1 MGSLQPNSVV
11 RFGTYEVS
19 LQSGE
24 VRKAGLRIR
33 VQQQPMKLL
42 AVLLEHP
49 GEVVTREELRSRVWP
64 NESFGDFDQALNIAI
79 GKLRSALGDSAE
91 NPRFIETL
99 PKRGYRFIADVSV
112 VDVDALPKRLES
124 VAGDQPARDPRL
136 TLQEA
141 GLAVAPDR
149 RPWLTRRV
157 IVALALIIIVVVA
170 LPILSLWLF
179 RSRGRAPSGIRSL
192 AVLPLENLSGD
203 ASQNYFADG
212 MTDELITDMAQIS
225 ALRVISRTSVMV
237 YKGARKPLPQIAREL
252 NVDAV
257 VEGTVLRS
265 GDQVR
270 ITAQLIEAAT
280 DKHLWSRSYEGE
292 LRDTLALQ
300 NRVASAIADQIRI
313 SLTPQEQAALK
324 NVKVVNP
331 EAYESYL
338 KGRYFWNKRT
348 ADGLKVALAYFKQA
362 IEEDPKY
369 AQAYSGLADTYALLG
384 DWQYAVMTPKEA
396 FPPAKAAAI
405 KALELDNT
413 LGEAHNSLAFVLD
426 GFDWDLD
433 AGGREFQRAIALSPG
448 YATAHHWYAWHL
460 SLLGRFDGAI
470 IEMRKAENLDP
481 LSLIINADLAE
492 LLCLAHSYDESIR
505 QSQKTI
511 EMDPNF
517 ALAHNQLAQAYLQKH
532 MYDEAVAELQKAL
545 RLSGDSPTSV
555 ANLARAYIAS
565 GKRSEAVKLLG
576 DLKKRSNSS
585 YSYAAE
591 IAMIYASLGDADQ
604 AMTWLEKGFNERFNP
619 GVLLRPGF
627 DPLRSDPRF
636 QNLLHRIGLPGET
649 IYPPLVGGLSI
660 EEGQPEARKR
670 HGRCISHLFPLG
682 FDSAAIGWGRNKL
695 SLFEPSSGDLFSV

>member
-1 MGSLQPNSVV
+1 LRGVLNFRAKPKCSMEPQRPASVL

-42 AVLLEHP
+42 EILLERP

-64 NESFGDFDQALNIAI
+64 SESFGDFDQALNIAI

-99 PKRGYRFIADVSV
+99 PKRGYRFLADVSV
-112 VDVDALPKRLES
+112 VDAEFRPKRPEAADGDLPASERES
-124 VAGDQPARDPRL
+124 PVHKADSGHRIQN
-136 TLQEA
+136 A
-141 GLAVAPDR
+141 GLSLAPVAPKR
-149 RPWLTRRV
+149 RPWPTSGVL
-157 IVALALIIIVVVA
+157 VALAVVIVVS
-170 LPILSLWLF
+170 LSILSLWLF
-179 RSRGRAPSGIRSL
+179 RSRGPAPTGIRSL
-192 AVLPLENLSGD
+192 AVLPLDNLSGD
-203 ASQNYFADG
+203 ATQNYFADG
-212 MTDELITDMAQIS
+212 MTDELITDLAQIS

-257 VEGTVLRS
+257 VEGTVLHA

-270 ITAQLIEAAT
+270 ITAQLIEAST
-280 DKHLWSRSYEGE
+280 DKHLWSQSYEGD
-292 LRDTLALQ
+292 LRDTLTLQ
-300 NRVASAIADQIRI
+300 KKVASAIADQIRI
-313 SLTPQEQAALK
+313 NLTPQEQAALK
-324 NVKVVNP
+324 SVKTVNP

-348 ADGLKVALAYFKQA
+348 ADGLKAALAYFKQA

-369 AQAYSGLADTYALLG
+369 AQAYSGSADTYALLG

-396 FPPAKAAAI
+396 FPKAKAAAI
-405 KALELDNT
+405 KALELDST

-426 GFDWDLD
+426 GFDWNLD
-433 AGGREFQRAIALSPG
+433 AGGKEFRRAIELNPG

-460 SLLGRFDGAI
+460 SLLGRYDEAVA
-470 IEMRKAENLDP
+470 EMRKAENLDP

-492 LLCLAHSYDESIR
+492 ILVLAHSYDESIR
-505 QSQKTI
+505 QSRKTI

-517 ALAHNQLAQAYLQKH
+517 ALAHNQFGQAYLQKQ
-532 MYDEAVAELQKAL
+532 MYDQAIAELQRAVQ
-545 RLSGDSPTSV
+545 LSGGSPTSI

-576 DLKKRSNSS
+576 DLKNRSNST
-585 YSYAAE
+585 YSNAAE

-604 AMTWLEKGFNERFNP
+604 AMTWLEKGYEERFNP

-636 QNLLHRIGLPGET
+636 QKLVHRIGLPG
-649 IYPPLVGGLSI
+649 
-660 EEGQPEARKR
+660 
-670 HGRCISHLFPLG
+670 
-682 FDSAAIGWGRNKL
+682 
-695 SLFEPSSGDLFSV
+695 

>member
-1 MGSLQPNSVV
+1 MEPSRLTSVV

-24 VRKAGLRIR
+24 VRKAGLRIK

-42 AVLLEHP
+42 GILLERP
-49 GEVVTREELRSRVWP
+49 GEVVTREELRARVWSD
-64 NESFGDFDQALNIAI
+64 EAFGDFDQAVNIAI
-79 GKLRSALGDSAE
+79 AKLRSAFGDSAE

-99 PKRGYRFIADVSV
+99 PKRGYRFIGEVSV
-112 VDVDALPKRLES
+112 VDTDTDTGAKRPGPGDLPATRPGDILPSAGPAPSSIAPKRR
-124 VAGDQPARDPRL
+124 QPY
-136 TLQEA
+136 
-141 GLAVAPDR
+141 
-149 RPWLTRRV
+149 RPA
-157 IVALALIIIVVVA
+157 IIALALLLIFS
-170 LPILSLWLF
+170 LLGLWLF
-179 RSRGRAPSGIRSL
+179 RYPGRPSTGIRSL
-192 AVLPLENLSGD
+192 AVLPLENLSGE

-212 MTDELITDMAQIS
+212 MTDELITDLAQIS

-270 ITAQLIEAAT
+270 ITAQLIDAAT
-280 DKHLWSRSYEGE
+280 DKHLWSQSYEGG

-300 NRVASAIADQIRI
+300 NRVATAIADQIRI
-313 SLTPQEQAALK
+313 TLTPRKQAALK
-324 NVKVVNP
+324 NGKVVNP

-348 ADGLKVALAYFKQA
+348 ADGLKAALAYFKQA

-369 AQAYSGLADTYALLG
+369 APAYSGLADAYALLG

-396 FPPAKAAAI
+396 FPKAKTAATQ
-405 KALELDNT
+405 ALELDGA

-426 GFDWDLD
+426 GFDWDLQS
-433 AGGREFQRAIALSPG
+433 GGKEFQRAIELNPG

-460 SLLGRFDGAI
+460 SLLGRYDEALA
-470 IEMRKAENLDP
+470 EMRKAQNLDP

-492 LLCLAHSYDESIR
+492 ILLLAHSYDDSIQ
-505 QSQKTI
+505 QSRKTI

-517 ALAHNQLAQAYLQKH
+517 AMAHNQLAQAYLQKH
-532 MYDEAVAELQKAL
+532 MYDEAVAELKRAVE
-545 RLSGDSPTSV
+545 LSAGSPTCI
-555 ANLARAYIAS
+555 ANLARAYALS
-565 GKRSEAVKLLG
+565 GKRTDAVKLLS
-576 DLKKRSNSS
+576 DLKNGSHPGHSNAS
-585 YSYAAE
+585 E
-591 IAMIYASLGDADQ
+591 IAVIYASLGDTDQ
-604 AMTWLEKGFNERFNP
+604 AMTWLEKGYEERFNP

-636 QNLLHRIGLPGET
+636 KNLVQRIGLPG
-649 IYPPLVGGLSI
+649 
-660 EEGQPEARKR
+660 
-670 HGRCISHLFPLG
+670 
-682 FDSAAIGWGRNKL
+682 
-695 SLFEPSSGDLFSV
+695 

>member
-1 MGSLQPNSVV
+1 MERSRLTSVV
-11 RFGTYEVS
+11 RFGTFEVS
-19 LQSGE
+19 FHSGE

-42 AVLLEHP
+42 EILLERP
-49 GEVVTREELRSRVWP
+49 GEVVTREELRSRLWTD
-64 NESFGDFDQALNIAI
+64 ESFGDFDQAVNIAI
-79 GKLRSALGDSAE
+79 AKLRSALGDSAE

-99 PKRGYRFIADVSV
+99 PKRGYRFIAEVSV
-112 VDVDALPKRLES
+112 VDADARPRKPDT
-124 VAGDQPARDPRL
+124 VAGDLSGLEPETEHGHKLPG
-136 TLQEA
+136 A
-141 GLAVAPDR
+141 GLAVAPKR
-149 RPWLTRRV
+149 QLWSTSRV
-157 IVALALIIIVVVA
+157 IVASVVV
-170 LPILSLWLF
+170 LSLMLLAIWLF
-179 RSRGRAPSGIRSL
+179 RSPGSTPMGIRSL
-192 AVLPLENLSGD
+192 AVLPLENLTGD

-212 MTDELITDMAQIS
+212 MTDELITDLAQIS

-270 ITAQLIEAAT
+270 ITAQLIEAST
-280 DKHLWSRSYEGE
+280 DKHLWSQSYEGG

-313 SLTPQEQAALK
+313 NLTPQEQAALK
-324 NVKVVNP
+324 NAKVVKP

-348 ADGLKVALAYFKQA
+348 ADGLKAARAYFDQA

-396 FPPAKAAAI
+396 FPKAKAAAI
-405 KALELDNT
+405 QALELDST

-433 AGGREFQRAIALSPG
+433 SGGKEFRRAIELSPG

-460 SLLGRFDGAI
+460 SLLGRYDEAI
-470 IEMRKAENLDP
+470 AEMKKAENLDP

-492 LLCLAHSYDESIR
+492 LLVLAHSYDESIR
-505 QSQKTI
+505 QSRKTI

-517 ALAHNQLAQAYLQKH
+517 AVAHNQLGQAYLQKH
-532 MYDEAVAELQKAL
+532 TYGEAVAELQKAVE
-545 RLSGDSPTSV
+545 LSGGSPAFI
-555 ANLARAYIAS
+555 ANLARAYVAS
-565 GKRSEAVKLLG
+565 GKKNKALKLLS
-576 DLKKRSNSS
+576 DLKKRSNPS
-585 YSYAAE
+585 YSNASE
-591 IAMIYASLGDADQ
+591 IAVIYASLGDSDQ
-604 AMTWLEKGFNERFNP
+604 AMNWLEKGYEERFNP

-636 QNLLHRIGLPGET
+636 QDLARRIGL
-649 IYPPLVGGLSI
+649 VG
-660 EEGQPEARKR
+660 
-670 HGRCISHLFPLG
+670 
-682 FDSAAIGWGRNKL
+682 
-695 SLFEPSSGDLFSV
+695 

>member
-1 MGSLQPNSVV
+1 MESLRPNTVV

-24 VRKAGLRIR
+24 VRKSGLRIK
-33 VQQQPMKLL
+33 VQQQPLKLL
-42 AVLLEHP
+42 EILLEHP

-112 VDVDALPKRLES
+112 VDKDARPKRQEP
-124 VAGDQPARDPRL
+124 VAGDLPATDPGHKI
-136 TLQEA
+136 QGI
-141 GLAVAPDR
+141 GLAVSSQR
-149 RPWLTRRV
+149 RLLPTRWI
-157 IVALALIIIVVVA
+157 IVAMALV
-170 LPILSLWLF
+170 LSLAILCVWLF
-179 RSRGRAPSGIRSL
+179 RSRALGPTGIRSI
-192 AVLPLENLSGD
+192 AVLPLENLSAD

-212 MTDELITDMAQIS
+212 MTDELITDLAQIS

-237 YKGARKPLPQIAREL
+237 YKGARKSLPQIAREL

-270 ITAQLIEAAT
+270 ITAQLIEAST
-280 DKHLWSRSYEGE
+280 DKHLWSQSYESE

-313 SLTPQEQAALK
+313 NLTPQEQAALK
-324 NVKVVNP
+324 NVRVVNP

-348 ADGLKVALAYFKQA
+348 ADGLKVALAYFNQA

-369 AQAYSGLADTYALLG
+369 AQAYSGLTDTYALLG

-396 FPPAKAAAI
+396 FPKAKAAAI
-405 KALELDNT
+405 KALELDSM

-426 GFDWDLD
+426 GFDWDFD
-433 AGGREFQRAIALSPG
+433 SAGKEFRRAIELSPG

-460 SLLGRFDGAI
+460 SLLGRYDEAI
-470 IEMRKAENLDP
+470 AEMRKAENLDP

-492 LLCLAHSYDESIR
+492 LLVLAHSYDESIR
-505 QSQKTI
+505 QSRKTI

-532 MYDEAVAELQKAL
+532 MYDEAVAELQKAVQ
-545 RLSGDSPTSV
+545 LSGDSPTCI
-555 ANLARAYIAS
+555 ANLARAYVAS
-565 GKRSEAVKLLG
+565 GNRSEAVKLLG
-576 DLKKRSNSS
+576 DLKKRSNPS
-585 YSYAAE
+585 YSNVSE
-591 IAMIYASLGDADQ
+591 IAMIYASLGNTDQ
-604 AMTWLEKGFNERFNP
+604 AMNWLEKGYEERFNP

-627 DPLRSDPRF
+627 DPLRADSRF
-636 QNLLHRIGLPGET
+636 QNLAHRIGLPG
-649 IYPPLVGGLSI
+649 
-660 EEGQPEARKR
+660 
-670 HGRCISHLFPLG
+670 
-682 FDSAAIGWGRNKL
+682 
-695 SLFEPSSGDLFSV
+695 

>member
-1 MGSLQPNSVV
+1 MESLRPNSVV
-11 RFGTYEVS
+11 RFGIFEVS

-42 AVLLEHP
+42 ELLLEHP

-64 NESFGDFDQALNIAI
+64 NESFGDFDQTLNIAI
-79 GKLRSALGDSAE
+79 GKLRSALGDSAG

-112 VDVDALPKRLES
+112 LNADARPKRSGS
-124 VAGDQPARDPRL
+124 VSGDLPAAEPGH
-136 TLQEA
+136 TLQGA
-141 GLAVAPDR
+141 GLAVAPKR
-149 RPWLTRRV
+149 RLGLAGRV
-157 IVALALIIIVVVA
+157 IVVLSLV
-170 LPILSLWLF
+170 LSLSILSVWLF
-179 RSRGRAPSGIRSL
+179 RSRGRAPAGVRSL

-203 ASQNYFADG
+203 ASQSYFADG
-212 MTDELITDMAQIS
+212 MTDELITDLAQIS

-270 ITAQLIEAAT
+270 ITAQLIEAST
-280 DKHLWSRSYEGE
+280 DKHLWSQSYEGE

-300 NRVASAIADQIRI
+300 NRVASAIADEIRI

-324 NVKVVNP
+324 NAKVVNP

-362 IEEDPKY
+362 TEEDPKY
-369 AQAYSGLADTYALLG
+369 AKAYSSLADTYALLG

-396 FPPAKAAAI
+396 FPKAKAAATH
-405 KALELDNT
+405 ALELDNT

-433 AGGREFQRAIALSPG
+433 AGGKEFRRAIELNPG

-460 SLLGRFDGAI
+460 TLLGRFDEAI
-470 IEMRKAENLDP
+470 AEMRTAENLDP

-492 LLCLAHSYDESIR
+492 LLGLAHSYDESIR
-505 QSQKTI
+505 QSRKTI

-517 ALAHNQLAQAYLQKH
+517 PLAHNQLAQAYLQKH
-532 MYDEAVAELQKAL
+532 MYEEAVAELQKAIK
-545 RLSGDSPTSV
+545 LSGDSPTCI
-555 ANLARAYIAS
+555 ANLARAYVAS

-576 DLKKRSNSS
+576 DLKKRSTPG
-585 YSYAAE
+585 YSNAAE
-591 IAMIYASLGDADQ
+591 IAMIYASLGDPDQ
-604 AMTWLEKGFNERFNP
+604 AMTWLEKGFEERFNP

-636 QNLLHRIGLPGET
+636 QNLVHRVGLPE
-649 IYPPLVGGLSI
+649 
-660 EEGQPEARKR
+660 
-670 HGRCISHLFPLG
+670 
-682 FDSAAIGWGRNKL
+682 
-695 SLFEPSSGDLFSV
+695 

>member
-1 MGSLQPNSVV
+1 MEPPRPTSVV

-42 AVLLEHP
+42 EILLERP
-49 GEVVTREELRSRVWP
+49 GQVVTREELRSRVWTD
-64 NESFGDFDQALNIAI
+64 ESFGDFDQAVNIAI
-79 GKLRSALGDSAE
+79 AKLRSALGDSAE

-112 VDVDALPKRLES
+112 VDTDARPKRAES
-124 VAGDQPARDPRL
+124 VAGDVPGPERKTEPGDKPQD
-136 TLQEA
+136 A
-141 GLAVAPDR
+141 GLADTPKR
-149 RPWLTRRV
+149 RPWPTRW
-157 IVALALIIIVVVA
+157 IIGSLALV
-170 LPILSLWLF
+170 LSFSILAVWLF
-179 RSRGRAPSGIRSL
+179 RSRGGAPTSIRSI
-192 AVLPLENLSGD
+192 AVLPLDNLSGD

-212 MTDELITDMAQIS
+212 MTDELITDLAQIS

-270 ITAQLIEAAT
+270 ITAQLIEAST
-280 DKHLWSRSYEGE
+280 DKHLWSQSYEGE

-300 NRVASAIADQIRI
+300 NRVARAIADQIRI
-313 SLTPQEQAALK
+313 NLTPQEQAALK
-324 NVKVVNP
+324 SVRVVNP

-348 ADGLKVALAYFKQA
+348 ADGLKAALAYFNQA

-369 AQAYSGLADTYALLG
+369 APAYSGLADTYALLG

-396 FPPAKAAAI
+396 FPKAKAAAI
-405 KALELDNT
+405 KALELDNA

-426 GFDWDLD
+426 GFDWDFD
-433 AGGREFQRAIALSPG
+433 SAGKEFRRAIELSPG

-460 SLLGRFDGAI
+460 SLLGRYDEAI
-470 IEMRKAENLDP
+470 AEMRKAQSLDP

-492 LLCLAHSYDESIR
+492 LLGLAHSYDESIR
-505 QSQKTI
+505 QSRKTI

-517 ALAHNQLAQAYLQKH
+517 AVAHNQLAQAYLEKH
-532 MYDEAVAELQKAL
+532 MYDEAVAELQKAVE
-545 RLSGDSPTSV
+545 LSGSSPTCI
-555 ANLARAYIAS
+555 ANLARAYVAS
-565 GKRSEAVKLLG
+565 GKRNEAVKLLS
-576 DLKKRSNSS
+576 DLKKRSNPS
-585 YSYAAE
+585 YSNASE
-591 IAMIYASLGDADQ
+591 IAMIYASLGDTDQ
-604 AMTWLEKGFNERFNP
+604 AMNWLEKGYEERFNP

-627 DPLRSDPRF
+627 DPLRSDSRF
-636 QNLLHRIGLPGET
+636 QNLLRRIGLPG
-649 IYPPLVGGLSI
+649 
-660 EEGQPEARKR
+660 
-670 HGRCISHLFPLG
+670 
-682 FDSAAIGWGRNKL
+682 
-695 SLFEPSSGDLFSV
+695 

>member
-1 MGSLQPNSVV
+1 MEPLRPNSVV

-42 AVLLEHP
+42 EILLERP
-49 GEVVTREELRSRVWP
+49 REVVTREELRNRVWP

-79 GKLRSALGDSAE
+79 GKLRSALEDSAE

-112 VDVDALPKRLES
+112 ADADARTKGPESAAGDLPGTEPGHQLLGGGLTVAPKR
-124 VAGDQPARDPRL
+124 RL
-136 TLQEA
+136 W
-141 GLAVAPDR
+141 P
-149 RPWLTRRV
+149 TRRV
-157 IVALALIIIVVVA
+157 IVALALVLS
-170 LPILSLWLF
+170 LPILAVWLF
-179 RSRGRAPSGIRSL
+179 RSRGRPPTRIQSL
-192 AVLPLENLSGD
+192 AVLPLDNLSGD

-212 MTDELITDMAQIS
+212 MTDELITDLAQIS

-237 YKGARKPLPQIAREL
+237 YKGARKPLPEIAREL

-270 ITAQLIEAAT
+270 ITAQLIEAPA
-280 DKHLWSRSYEGE
+280 DKHLWAASYEGD

-300 NRVASAIADQIRI
+300 KKVASAIADQIRI
-313 SLTPQEQAALK
+313 NLTPQEQAALK

-338 KGRYFWNKRT
+338 KGRYFWNKRR
-348 ADGLKVALAYFKQA
+348 ADSLKVALAYFNQA

-396 FPPAKAAAI
+396 FPKAKAAAI
-405 KALELDNT
+405 KALELDSA

-433 AGGREFQRAIALSPG
+433 AGGREFRRAIELNPG

-460 SLLGRFDGAI
+460 SLLGRYDEAI
-470 IEMRKAENLDP
+470 AEMRKAENLDP

-492 LLCLAHSYDESIR
+492 LLVLAHSYDESIR
-505 QSQKTI
+505 QSRKTI

-532 MYDEAVAELQKAL
+532 MYHEAVAELQKAVQ
-545 RLSGDSPTSV
+545 LSGGSPTCI
-555 ANLARAYIAS
+555 ANLARAYVVS
-565 GKRSEAVKLLG
+565 GKRSEAVKLLSG
-576 DLKKRSNSS
+576 LKKRSNPG
-585 YSYAAE
+585 YSYASE
-591 IAMIYASLGDADQ
+591 IAMIYASLGDTDQ
-604 AMTWLEKGFNERFNP
+604 AMNWLEKGYEERFNP

-627 DPLRSDPRF
+627 DPLRSDSRF
-636 QNLLHRIGLPGET
+636 QNLVHRIGLP
-649 IYPPLVGGLSI
+649 
-660 EEGQPEARKR
+660 A
-670 HGRCISHLFPLG
+670 
-682 FDSAAIGWGRNKL
+682 
-695 SLFEPSSGDLFSV
+695 